1 MQPTIYL
8 NPLHRQSKNAKEIDC
23 QAVLFFANASD
34 CPYSNERSGASVK
47 TARENGEKRGRA
59 CEAPALHT
67 QRSRLRRFAPS
78 ENVRKR
84 PKTTVLQ
91 SMNLR
96 KLVIGSSREGVV
108 LILLL
113 CLFLLRL
120 VIIFCKFYNT
130 RTIFPCVPMYR
141 GKAMTFVTSFYR
153 FCRDSETTNNSLGI
167 DAILFPVKITS

>member
-1 MQPTIYL
+1 MFVCLFLRESARLQASRIFCERE
-8 NPLHRQSKNAKEIDC
+8 RQSILEQKVWSKCKNDEGEWGGMPCGRVRLTRFTLEDHA
-23 QAVLFFANASD
+23 
-34 CPYSNERSGASVK
+34 YGASRLLK
-47 TARENGEKRGRA
+47 T
-59 CEAPALHT
+59 
-67 QRSRLRRFAPS
+67 S

-96 KLVIGSSREGVV
+96 KLVIGSGREGVV

-141 GKAMTFVTSFYR
+141 GKAMTFVTSSNR
-153 FCRDSETTNNSLGI
+153 FCRDSETTNNTLGI